1 MLEDRS
7 TWNLSPSRVA
17 ENIGAPS
24 NYYAPILV
32 FLNCNSICNRAFD
45 SWGDHSASSFDRS
58 FNYLRETS
66 LLASSSDKKFVFSF
80 IDYSS
85 DVNFVKIV
93 SRVVSKWF
101 RVRRRATVA
110 TKDLQRM
117 VSSSKI
123 KAL

>member
-1 MLEDRS
+1 MRS
-7 TWNLSPSRVA
+7 TVGAITPFRVL
-17 ENIGAPS
+17 I
-24 NYYAPILV
+24 
-32 FLNCNSICNRAFD
+32 
-45 SWGDHSASSFDRS
+45 RS

-80 IDYSS
+80 IDYSL

>member
-1 MLEDRS
+1 M
-7 TWNLSPSRVA
+7 
-17 ENIGAPS
+17 
-24 NYYAPILV
+24 

-93 SRVVSKWF
+93 KSSGF
-101 RVRRRATVA
+101 E
-110 TKDLQRM
+110 M
-117 VSSSKI
+117 VSSTSKSHCCDQRSPTNGFEFED
-123 KAL
+123 